1 MRYELYFLALLL
13 IFFIILVT
21 IQYTLNKIYMEML
34 KIEDLIRMLK
44 QRND

>member
-21 IQYTLNKIYMEML
+21 MQYTLNKIYMEML